1 MVDKKP
7 QHENPFDDDDFDP
20 FGDSD
25 DFNLDLDDD
34 DDIFQFDDD
43 ETDAASRDHMQK
55 TEDEPDAFHDEDIE
69 HEYEFAQDN
78 NITDDQA
85 LEDAGSGN
93 PLINFLERL
102 KNNKQ
107 LLIYTLAGGLAGILI
122 IAMVGKMFLTTPTAA
137 PKQTLAPTNPFNAS
151 GTQTATLA
159 QPTTKPAMVNTPT
172 EVQPTGLATTPT
184 QPNAT
189 TEQAT
194 TLNDQQMP
202 NTFTMPQPS
211 QAANAAAQAQEA
223 DLQKRIESLEGQVSQ
238 LTSQLAGNA
247 QQNAANQE
255 QIASLIKALNAS
267 QAQVDKLNAAMQAL
281 ITAANQAAS
290 GQTVGEQQS
299 GGYSGGTTSQAS
311 ADYYVQAIIPGR
323 AWLKNSQGQVITVG
337 QGDAVPGYG
346 TVTNINPQSGSV
358 TTSTGTT
365 IVFGIN
371 AD

>member
-34 DDIFQFDDD
+34 DDIFQFTEDADD
-43 ETDAASRDHMQK
+43 ETHQTTATA
-55 TEDEPDAFHDEDIE
+55 EDEDTFPHDDVD
-69 HEYEFAQDN
+69 HDYEFTQDDT
-78 NITDDQA
+78 ITDEHA

-93 PLINFLERL
+93 PLINFIEQL

-107 LLIYTLAGGLAGILI
+107 LLIYTLAGGLVGILI
-122 IAMVGKMFLTTPTAA
+122 IAMVGKMFLASPATPKIAA
-137 PKQTLAPTNPFNAS
+137 VSTNPFSAS
-151 GTQTATLA
+151 NTTATANFA
-159 QPTTKPAMVNTPT
+159 QPTEKPEMTNQAA
-172 EVQPTGLATTPT
+172 QPTGLANTTNQQNNT
-184 QPNAT
+184 LANQQAEPNA
-189 TEQAT
+189 
-194 TLNDQQMP
+194 
-202 NTFTMPQPS
+202 FTMPAAPTPS
-211 QAANAAAQAQEA
+211 ATAAEQAATA
-223 DLQKRIESLEGQVSQ
+223 DLQKRIENLEGQVTQ
-238 LTSQLAGNA
+238 LNAQIATNA
-247 QQNAANQE
+247 QQNVANQE
-255 QIASLIKALNAS
+255 QIASLIKALTAS

-281 ITAANQAAS
+281 ITAANQATSS
-290 GQTVGEQQS
+290 GTPSGDQQS
-299 GGYSGGTTSQAS
+299 GYNTGSMQSS

-337 QGDAVPGYG
+337 PGDPVPGYG

-358 TTSTGTT
+358 TTSTGTN